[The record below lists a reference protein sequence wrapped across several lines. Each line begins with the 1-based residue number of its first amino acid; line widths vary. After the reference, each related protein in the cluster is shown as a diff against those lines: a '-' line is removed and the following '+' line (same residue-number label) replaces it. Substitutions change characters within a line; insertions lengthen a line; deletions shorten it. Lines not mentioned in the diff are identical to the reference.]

1 MIPMKNI
8 FQQCFLLLLISIQLV
23 SCIKQDNCLPPRLEV
38 STKPVFAGDSI
49 EFNITSDEGAT
60 FSWTGPNGF
69 TSTEKNPVIR
79 AATTDQAGE
88 YQVIASLG
96 GCATSVKVEVQ
107 VIMPP
112 PCSPANNTISFVS
125 NMTFSPA
132 VMRIN
137 SVNRYELYATS
148 AQGEF
153 QVEFYSDFIKKG
165 DFVYELSTTNSEP
178 FNAFM
183 QLDIGGVLAN
193 WQAVSGKL
201 YVKWVNNKPVVTF
214 CGANFSCL
222 QDDYSRTGSGK
233 ISVF

>member
-1 MIPMKNI
+1 MKNL
-8 FQQCFLLLLISIQLV
+8 FHYSFLLLFVSIHFT

-38 STKPVFAGDSI
+38 STKPVFAGESI
-49 EFNITSDEGAT
+49 EFNTISAAGAT

-69 TSTEKNPVIR
+69 TSTEKSPVIPS
-79 AATTDQAGE
+79 ATADESGE
-88 YQVIASLG
+88 YQVIAWLE
-96 GCATSVKVEVQ
+96 GCATTVKVQVEVI
-107 VIMPP
+107 VPP
-112 PCSPANNTISFVS
+112 PCTPANNTISFVS

-137 SVNRYELYATS
+137 SVDRYELYATS
-148 AQGEF
+148 PQGEF

-165 DFVYELSTTNSEP
+165 DFVYELSTTNKEP

-183 QLDIGGVLAN
+183 QLDIGGILAN

-201 YVKWVNNKPVVTF
+201 YVNWVNNKPVITF

-222 QDDYSRTGSGK
+222 QDDYSKTGSGK
-233 ISVF
+233 ITAF